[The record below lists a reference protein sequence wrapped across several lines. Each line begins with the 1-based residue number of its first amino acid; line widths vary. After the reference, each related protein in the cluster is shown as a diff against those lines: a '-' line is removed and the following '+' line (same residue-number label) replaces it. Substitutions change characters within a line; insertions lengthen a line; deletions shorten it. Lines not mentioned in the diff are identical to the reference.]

1 MSFPGSK
8 MRWLIVVM
16 VLIFGG
22 FGVWFV
28 RSRSQAKTY
37 TYATVT
43 RENLE
48 QTIEVPGKV
57 DSNTKAQLKFL
68 GGGKLT
74 AIGVQEGMYVAKGA
88 MVARIDARDLQK
100 SLQSSLLD
108 YSSTRVDF
116 DQGIDDRADA
126 DPTTALRRTAQKL
139 QYSLDKSVVAVEL
152 KDIALK
158 NATLYAPIAGIA
170 TAVPVDT
177 VGVQVLA
184 TDTFEI
190 IDPNALY
197 FEAEV
202 DEADVGSVVE
212 GSAVRIAL
220 DSYPN
225 EPIDGKISTIGLKA
239 RSSSKSSGGT
249 IFPIKVFLPNV
260 SIKKFRLGMNGTMT
274 IILAKKEAVL
284 TVPLEATTQTDGK
297 ITVNVKS
304 PKIPAGETKEIQ
316 TGIEG
321 ISRVEVVAGL
331 DEGDEVVLP

>member
-1 MSFPGSK
+1 MSLLGSK
-8 MRWLIVVM
+8 TRWLM
-16 VLIFGG
+16 VIGILIFVGIG
-22 FGVWFV
+22 IWYV
-28 RSRSQAKTY
+28 RSRTQAKTY

-43 RENLE
+43 REDIE

-57 DSNTKAQLKFL
+57 DSNTKAKLKFL

-74 AIGVQEGMYVAKGA
+74 AIGVHEGMYVAKGA

-100 SLQSSLLD
+100 SLESSLLD
-108 YSSTRVDF
+108 YSSTRIDF

-126 DPTTALRRTAQKL
+126 DPTTEVRRTAQKL
-139 QYSLDKSVVAVEL
+139 QNTLDKSVVAVEL

-158 NATLYAPIAGIA
+158 NASLYAPIAGIA

-177 VGVQVLA
+177 VGVQVLVS
-184 TDTFEI
+184 DTFEI
-190 IDPNALY
+190 VDPNALY

-212 GSAVRIAL
+212 GSQVRIAL

-225 EPIDGKISTIGLKA
+225 EPVDGTISTIGLKA

-274 IILAKKEAVL
+274 IILAKKESVL
-284 TVPLEATTQTDGK
+284 TIPLEATTQTDGK
-297 ITVNVKS
+297 ITVKVKS
-304 PKIPAGETKEIQ
+304 TTNPAGEVKEIQ

-331 DEGDEVVLP
+331 SEGDEVVLP

>member
-1 MSFPGSK
+1 
-8 MRWLIVVM
+8 MRWTIIILLLIIGAV
-16 VLIFGG
+16 G
-22 FGVWFV
+22 FWFY
-28 RSRSQAKTY
+28 RSRSQQKTY
-37 TYATVT
+37 TYASVS
-43 RENLE
+43 REDIE

-57 DSNTKAQLKFL
+57 NSSIKAQLKFL

-74 AIGVQEGMYVAKGA
+74 AIGVKEGMYVAKGA

-108 YSSTRVDF
+108 YSSTRIDF
-116 DQGIDDRADA
+116 DQGIDDRADS
-126 DPTTALRRTAQKL
+126 DPNTALLRTAQKL
-139 QYSLDKSVVAVEL
+139 QYTLDKSVVAVEL

-158 NATLYAPIAGIA
+158 NASLYSPIAGVA

-177 VGVQVLA
+177 VGVQVIA

-190 IDPNALY
+190 VDPNSLY

-225 EPIDGKISTIGLKA
+225 EPVDGTISTIGLKA

-249 IFPIKVFLPNV
+249 IFPIKVFLPNA

-274 IILAKKEAVL
+274 IILAKKDKVL
-284 TVPLEATTQTDGK
+284 TIPLEATTQTDGK
-297 ITVNVKS
+297 ITVKVKS
-304 PKIPAGETKEIQ
+304 TKVPAGEIKEIK

-321 ISRVEVVAGL
+321 TSRVEVVSGL
-331 DEGDEVVLP
+331 NEGDEVVLP